1 MNRKQRIEMIL
12 RVLLCPFTELPS
24 QQEDLLCAKAKAYV
38 RMVTSKYDDIA
49 NKQAYEQACLRME
62 RWLETQTNPVRL
74 SEMTCLLEMFYPEE
88 ELRTYLS
95 STGYD
100 DLDGYYI
107 RVLLQ
112 LASEFVTLRDG
123 RISIRMW
130 DDSGKDRYFHG
141 SSGLYKVELWSVLS
155 RVITTDVLI
164 AAYFVANGIRSKQQL
179 SYAPENLSLSDMLLS
194 GIFKRGVAETHLHL
208 SAGMSYLTVWQVVTD
223 PAAQRLFAFN
233 EEPMLLSAQQKEQKE
248 HSDLLIFGWL
258 RLLMAQYLEDPSSD
272 EKDICD
278 YYMPDVKEQSLESP
292 ILRYVLEGPFN
303 AQGSAQ
309 LWEHITGHGR
319 EYMAYLT
326 NICPFPKSEGL
337 DILLCGPYHHYAYLH
352 TEPEIIL
359 LYSSLWHILDHP
371 YHIQFIRV
379 FLNYVRMK
387 NSYFRDKF
395 QTFNGDGLAFFS
407 RYFQAAASA
416 IWRSGFEDRI
426 KEQLVYQSA
435 FRNQLHCKD
444 LRKLEVKISPQ
455 ISMSR
460 VKGLANTTQ
469 NIQDDKRAIA
479 RQLIQIF
486 KAYKEVCEERPAKA
500 TIPCLGIIYHFIKS
514 DVYHP
519 SDNGCWATSSTYAG
533 PSDEVSLLRAQCI
546 RFLKALR
553 ALMEDVPYLDEYIVG
568 LDAAS
573 QELRADPWV
582 YAPVYRFAR
591 SRENTRPI
599 HPKTGT
605 QMQSI
610 GLTYHVGEDYH
621 HILTGMRHIDEVIT
635 HFGYKAGDRLGHAM
649 ALQVNL
655 EDWVHDHETVPVPRL
670 DRLED
675 LLWLWSLCERCPEEL
690 GKYRFEMESR
700 TMKLAAEL
708 LKNIKGLTPYLL
720 WQAYTMKFNGLDPL
734 FCETMERAYLDFAE
748 EVKRQRCELDIESQ
762 RPFCL
767 FAKAK
772 EHIWDA
778 EKLLL
783 TNYCPIYMRHY
794 MKPMLVSTTPEDLP
808 MLHAVQRY
816 IRQKVQ
822 NMGIF
827 VETNPTSNISI
838 GDVNSLRDYPI
849 TRLNSLPLTEREPMS
864 ILLSINSDDPLV
876 FNTNVE
882 NELALIYHTLI
893 YNGYARENVLNWIDK
908 VRQYGMDSS
917 FIRTEKDRSRTLQE
931 LNEMIHHLEII
942 AKSYSTV

>member
-12 RVLLCPFTELPS
+12 RVLLCPFTELPT
-24 QQEDLLCAKAKAYV
+24 QQEDLLSTKANAYV
-38 RMVTSKYDDIA
+38 RMVTNNDDYIE
-49 NKQAYEQACLRME
+49 NRRAYEQVCLRME
-62 RWLETQTNPVRL
+62 HWLETQTHPSRL
-74 SEMTCLLEMFYPEE
+74 SEMNCLLEMFYPEE
-88 ELRTYLS
+88 ELRAYLN
-95 STGYD
+95 STGRD
-100 DLDGYYI
+100 DLDGYYVK
-107 RVLLQ
+107 VLLQ
-112 LASEFVTLRDG
+112 LALEFVTLRDG

-130 DDSGKDRYFHG
+130 DDLEKDRYFHG

-155 RVITTDVLI
+155 RVITTDILI
-164 AAYFVANGIRSKQQL
+164 AAYFVANGIRSEQQL

-194 GIFKRGVAETHLHL
+194 GIFKRGIAETHLHL

-223 PAAQRLFAFN
+223 PAAQRLFAYN
-233 EEPMLLSAQQKEQKE
+233 EQPILLSAQQEEQKE
-248 HSDLLIFGWL
+248 HRNLLIFGWL
-258 RLLMAQYLEDPSSD
+258 RLLMARYLENLASATEDIFDFYMSN
-272 EKDICD
+272 EKELSIA
-278 YYMPDVKEQSLESP
+278 SP
-292 ILRYVLEGPFN
+292 ILCYVLEGTFN
-303 AQGSAQ
+303 AQKSAQ
-309 LWEHITGHGR
+309 LWEHITGCGR
-319 EYMAYLT
+319 EYMAYLA

-371 YHIQFIRV
+371 YHVQFIRV

-416 IWRSGFEDRI
+416 IWRTGYEDRI

-435 FRNQLHCKD
+435 FRNQLHSKD

-455 ISMSR
+455 ISMNR
-460 VKGLANTTQ
+460 VKGLNSRTH
-469 NIQDDKRAIA
+469 NLQDDKRMIA

-486 KAYKEVCEERPAKA
+486 KAYKVVCEERPTNAN
-500 TIPCLGIIYHFIKS
+500 IPCLGIIYHFIKS

-519 SDNGCWATSSTYAG
+519 SDNGCWATTSIYTG

-553 ALMEDVPYLDEYIVG
+553 SLMEDVPYLDEYIVG

-591 SRENTRPI
+591 SRETTRPI

-610 GLTYHVGEDYH
+610 GFTYHVGEDYH

-655 EDWVHDHETVPVPRL
+655 EDWVHDHETVPVPML

-675 LLWLWSLCERCPEEL
+675 LLWLWSLCEKCPEEL
-690 GKYRFEMESR
+690 GKYRFEMESK

-720 WQAYTMKFNGLDPL
+720 WQAYTMKFRGLDPE
-734 FCETMERAYLDFAE
+734 FCNTMKKTYLDFAVE
-748 EVKRQRCELDIESQ
+748 TKGQRCELCIETQ
-762 RPFCL
+762 RPFCF
-767 FAKAK
+767 FANSK

-783 TNYCPIYMRHY
+783 TNYCPVCLRHY
-794 MKPMLVSTTPEDLP
+794 MKPILVSTTQEELP

-838 GDVNSLRDYPI
+838 GDINSLRDYPI
-849 TRLNSLPLTEREPMS
+849 THMNSSSLTEHNPMS
-864 ILLSINSDDPLV
+864 ILLTINSDDPLV

-917 FIRTEKDRSRTLQE
+917 FIRMEKDRPQILHE
-931 LNEMIHHLEII
+931 IKEMIHHLEKIM
-942 AKSYSTV
+942 KFY